1 MVNKRGILKI
11 LEASIAILIIFGVV
25 LSFSMIRRTSNE
37 RDLFQEITPLLEEIA
52 KNNTLREEIITDP
65 ENASTSILA
74 FIASRI
80 RDPNIGYNAVICE
93 INEVCAPDYPRE
105 ITGNL
110 YAGSRIISSSLLG
123 GSEGAKSKKVNIF
136 LWIKS

>member
-1 MVNKRGILKI
+1 MVNKKGILKI
-11 LEASIAILIIFGVV
+11 LEASISILIIFGVI
-25 LSFSMIRRTSNE
+25 LSFAMIRKTNSE
-37 RDLFQEITPLLEEIA
+37 RDLSKEITPLLEEIA

-65 ENASTSILA
+65 ENANASVLT

-80 RDPNIGYNAVICE
+80 KDPNIGYNTVICE
-93 INEVCAPDYPRE
+93 INETCAPDYPID

-110 YAGSRIISSSLLG
+110 YAGSRVISSSLFG